1 MFQCARFQ
9 PLSLSFQLTSSPN
22 VFISSSIRL
31 SWYKPQRDNLDLIVI
46 LAQDSFSPLGATF
59 HLTVVFSCF
68 DRVRVY
74 CARSLNKQELDS
86 YLISRKKGNSRLYLL
101 WLKCVEPWTKFYVS
115 FPIWPWQSFWLESV
129 VWNTRWEE
137 GLQPHYGHGDFFYGK
152 PTKNALVSNFRRNLR
167 RHLILALWAP
177 VTLSSKWGHN
187 FISHMG
193 FMLDLKNCTLS
204 KILSTVSQSSR
215 SLKMNEWFFFFHL

>member
-46 LAQDSFSPLGATF
+46 LAQDSFSLLGATF

-74 CARSLNKQELDS
+74 CARSLNKQELDL

-115 FPIWPWQSFWLESV
+115 FPIWPWQSSWLESV
-129 VWNTRWEE
+129 VWIPAERKVCGLTMDMEIFFMASLQKMPSLVILE
-137 GLQPHYGHGDFFYGK
+137 G
-152 PTKNALVSNFRRNLR
+152 
-167 RHLILALWAP
+167 
-177 VTLSSKWGHN
+177 TLDA
-187 FISHMG
+187 I
-193 FMLDLKNCTLS
+193 
-204 KILSTVSQSSR
+204 
-215 SLKMNEWFFFFHL
+215 